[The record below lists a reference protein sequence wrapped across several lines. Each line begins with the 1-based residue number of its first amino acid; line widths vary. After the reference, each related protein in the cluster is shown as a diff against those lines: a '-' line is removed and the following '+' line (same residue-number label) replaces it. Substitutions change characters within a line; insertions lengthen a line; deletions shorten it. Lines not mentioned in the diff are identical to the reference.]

1 MTVSRPLFAMLGLVA
16 VLGAATLGLSQGSP
30 AAPVTRTPALAAKDE
45 PVLLE
50 LFTSQGCSSCPPAD
64 ALAEKLATDPSL
76 VVIARP
82 VTYWDRLGWKD
93 TLAPEVNTALQ
104 QAYARRGLAG
114 QNGVYTPQLVVDGR
128 RDPAGAEVHALHDGH
143 VVVAARTPTPVR
155 QLALTPDALTG
166 LLAWLEASP
175 PGRSVNTVV

>member
-1 MTVSRPLFAMLGLVA
+1 MPLWLWAVDLVLLAIALGVA
-16 VLGAATLGLSQGSP
+16 LLAVVVVRRRYLARSVGAFDLSINKRADPGAQGWTLGLAVYRGSTLEWYRTFSLRLRP
-30 AAPVTRTPALAAKDE
+30 AYRFSRD
-45 PVLLE
+45 
-50 LFTSQGCSSCPPAD
+50 
-64 ALAEKLATDPSL
+64 
-76 VVIARP
+76 
-82 VTYWDRLGWKD
+82 
-93 TLAPEVNTALQ
+93 
-104 QAYARRGLAG
+104 
-114 QNGVYTPQLVVDGR
+114 QLVVDGR